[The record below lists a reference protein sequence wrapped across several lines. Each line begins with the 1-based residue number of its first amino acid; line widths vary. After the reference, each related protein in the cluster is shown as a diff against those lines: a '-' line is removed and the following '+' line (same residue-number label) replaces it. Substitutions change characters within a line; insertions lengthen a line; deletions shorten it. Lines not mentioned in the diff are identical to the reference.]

1 MSEACLASRK
11 RRCVRHLEW
20 PLLTTATKPWPAV
33 SLVLK
38 TLTQA
43 PLSSSTVILND
54 SKVRRPSLPA
64 ESQTALSVFVATEPL
79 PAI

>member
-11 RRCVRHLEW
+11 WCCIRHLEW
-20 PLLTTATKPWPAV
+20 LLLTTVTKRWPAV

-38 TLTQA
+38 MLTQV
-43 PLSSSTVILND
+43 PLSSSTVTLND

-64 ESQTALSVFVATEPL
+64 KSQTALSVFVATEPL